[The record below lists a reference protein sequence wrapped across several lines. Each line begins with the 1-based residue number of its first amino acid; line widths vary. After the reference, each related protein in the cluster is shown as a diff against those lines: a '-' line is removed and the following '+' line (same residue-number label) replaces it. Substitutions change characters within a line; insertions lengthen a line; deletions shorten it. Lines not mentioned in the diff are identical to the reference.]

1 MLNFNFYEKHSNN
14 TYKQQFIYQN
24 QTFEL
29 KIETKRNIIVILI
42 NTYVTNP
49 LGNI

>member
-1 MLNFNFYEKHSNN
+1 MLNFNFYEKRPNN
-14 TYKQQFIYQN
+14 AYKQQFIYQN
-24 QTFEL
+24 QTLEL
-29 KIETKRNIIVILI
+29 KIEINRNIIVALI